1 MRYDHAWGAGEAALS
16 QDVSVEAASPGL
28 KSGGTTPSL
37 RTIPSA
43 PRSACAFFALFCLLF
58 LLLAPSLAALPPK
71 VVTKPNLD
79 VYVYRRSYVPSEKVQ
94 VRLSTYNISSAQFT
108 AYKMDLP
115 RVVKNSAGLTNFGKT
130 LKALSLQGLPVAAT
144 WRFSVGKTYPDQWAE
159 RAVTLPH
166 LPPGVYVIAA
176 RGPGVEKRTWLDVT
190 DVALLMKRS
199 RQETLVSATDAN
211 TGRPLPGLSLTIYD
225 GRGARAK
232 VATDGDGLIR
242 FPSAGPDAEWVYG
255 ERSGSPAFALASL
268 PPEPDPYSVFTVT
281 DRPIYRPGQTV
292 QYKAT
297 LRTRTPAP
305 VPGGV
310 ALSPLANKPVT
321 VEIRDAT
328 DALLSRQVVPTNAN
342 GSLAGS
348 FQLASE
354 PTLGR
359 WQLVFAVGEHRY
371 YGAFEVQAYR
381 KPEMTLAV
389 TFGKPHYLG
398 GSKVPV
404 DVAARYYFG
413 QPVANA
419 PVTYQIAFNGDDA
432 EPSYDGQG
440 ITDAQGH
447 LHLEIATQR
456 RKSDRELSVSATVTD
471 LSRRSQTGS
480 GSTLIAA
487 GLFRL
492 SLETDKSVYRTG
504 EPVVVTVHSADYDGK
519 PVPARVKVRLVETKY
534 DRQRRPYEVATV
546 RDVQTNAKGVGTA
559 TFSSPRPGDLT
570 LDATAF
576 DADDDKIAAAGS
588 VWIAGDDYADY
599 DYPTLAL
606 VAGRTEYAP
615 GQAATILLNT
625 SLVKRLARAATRN
638 TPAQAAHP
646 DAYALVTVEGERLGR
661 AVRLHL
667 TQHSTLLR
675 LPLTDKDFP
684 SVSVNVAI
692 VQDHQVYEEQVRLS
706 VLRKEQKLTVSV
718 ASDKV
723 QYQPGE
729 TAAYTVTTRDYLG
742 RAVPAELSLGVVD
755 ASIYALAADATA
767 DPASVFYPDQEVRVQ
782 TEFSFAAQ
790 YSGGAFQHVA
800 AVTFASVPAM
810 PPPPPTI
817 RVRRQFADTAYWNPF
832 VATDTDG
839 TARVTFSMP
848 DNLTTWRATAHGV
861 TLSTAVGSATAEA
874 VSTMPLLVR
883 LALPRF
889 YVVGDRA
896 VVSAIVQNYS
906 GEARTVRVTMEA
918 HGATLMGDAAR
929 TVQLAAGGQERL
941 DWRAQV
947 GVPPSPNPGGVRIG
961 AGEDVIGASPGSSPT
976 PPGLGEGGLR
986 FTVTAD
992 GGAGAQDATETTL
1005 PTLTPGLKVV
1015 TASAVTL
1022 ADPSAQDRFDLTA
1035 LPPNATITL
1044 TLSPS
1049 IAASLFPALDY
1060 LTSYPYGC
1068 AEQTMSSFLPDVAVA
1083 QALKQR
1089 GADRLPPAAL
1099 AKQVNLGLQKLYR
1112 YQHADGGW
1120 NWWEFDQTDG
1130 DMTAYVLS
1138 GLIAAR
1144 RAGYLVDDQ
1153 RILRGTEALKGLLK
1167 DERELSRRADW
1178 LLALSDANPRS
1189 AVKPLHDL
1197 YAKRDHLDAYG
1208 QASLCLALSQTG
1220 DANKA
1225 QALAQ
1230 SLEAR
1235 AVVRGR
1241 LASWTDEEGGY
1252 SWRDDNAAVTAHVLR
1267 ALLAVQP
1274 KSALLPS
1281 VVRWLLSDRQGNA
1294 WGTTRTTA
1302 EVVLALAKS
1311 LETTGELSP
1320 DFTAHVALDGVAL
1333 KDLSATAANV
1343 YDAPTALTLTPA
1355 QLVGHGVLTVDKT
1368 GPGTL
1373 YLSRVVASLLPPD
1386 QATPQSHGLS
1396 VRRVYR
1402 VSAEDPSQAD
1412 TQASGSEM
1420 DVQVEITADSD
1431 YRYVQLEDPLP
1442 AGCEVV
1448 SSDSDDGRYPLD
1460 SSEGVAGYTRQEV
1473 RDDRVVFFF
1482 DSLPKGRTR
1491 LTYKLRA
1498 ETPGA
1503 YQVLPDLASLT
1514 YYPEIRG
1521 NSGLVR
1527 AKIGE
1532 RP

>member
-1 MRYDHAWGAGEAALS
+1 MMRATEARVWGGIGEDAERNAGLNPRALECQPPPPRAKTKNRRSVPSKSSARALRAA
-16 QDVSVEAASPGL
+16 SVEGGERPFKARGFSP
-28 KSGGTTPSL
+28 
-37 RTIPSA
+37 
-43 PRSACAFFALFCLLF
+43 AFLLF
-58 LLLAPSLAALPPK
+58 LPLLLLTRSFAAPAPK

-79 VYVYRRSYVPSEKVQ
+79 VYVYRRSYTPGEKVQ
-94 VRLSTYNISSAQFT
+94 VRLSTYNITQAQFT

-115 RVVKNSAGLTNFGKT
+115 RVVKTSAGLTNFGKT
-130 LKALSLQGLPVAAT
+130 LKALSLQGLPIAAT
-144 WRFSVGKTYPDQWAE
+144 WRFAVGKTYPDQWAE

-166 LPPGVYVIAA
+166 LPPGVYLIAA
-176 RGPGVEKRTWLDVT
+176 RGPNVEKRTWLDVT

-199 RQETLVSATDAN
+199 RQETLVSATDAE
-211 TGRPLPGLSLTIYD
+211 TGRPLPSLALTVYD
-225 GRGARAK
+225 GHGARAR
-232 VATDGDGLIR
+232 VATDGGGISR
-242 FPSAGPDAEWVYG
+242 FPSLGPDAVWVYG
-255 ERSGSPAFALASL
+255 ERLGSPAFALASL
-268 PPEPDPYSVFTVT
+268 PAAPDPYSVFTVT

-297 LRTRTPAP
+297 IRTRTPAP

-310 ALSPLANKPVT
+310 ALSALANKPVT

-328 DALLSRQVVPTNAN
+328 DALLSRQTIPTNAN

-354 PTLGR
+354 PTLGH
-359 WQLVFAVGEHRY
+359 WQLVFVLGEHRY

-381 KPEMTLAV
+381 KPEMTLTV

-398 GSKVPV
+398 GAKVPV

-432 EPSYDGQG
+432 EPGYDGQG
-440 ITDAQGH
+440 TTDAQGH
-447 LHLEIATQR
+447 LHLDIATQR
-456 RKSDRELSVSATVTD
+456 RKSDRTLSVSATVTD
-471 LSRRSQTGS
+471 LSRRSQAGS
-480 GSTLIAA
+480 GDALIAA

-492 SLETDKSVYRTG
+492 TLETDKSVYRTG
-504 EPVVVTVHSADYDGK
+504 EPVVVTLHSADYDGK

-534 DRQRRPYEVATV
+534 DRLHRSYEVATV

-559 TFSSPRPGDLT
+559 AFSSPRPGDLT
-570 LDATAF
+570 LEATAF
-576 DADDDKIAAAGS
+576 DADDDKIAADGS

-615 GQAATILLNT
+615 GEAATILLNT
-625 SLVKRLARAATRN
+625 SLVKRPARAATRN

-646 DAYALVTVEGERLGR
+646 DAYALVTVEGERLGHS
-661 AVRLHL
+661 VRLHL

-706 VLRKEQKLTVSV
+706 VLRKEQKLGVTVV
-718 ASDKV
+718 SDKAT
-723 QYQPGE
+723 YQPGE

-755 ASIYALAADATA
+755 ASIYALAADDTA

-800 AVTFASVPAM
+800 APGVLSPETPPSV
-810 PPPPPTI
+810 PTI

-832 VATDTDG
+832 VATDADG
-839 TARVTFSMP
+839 TARVTFAMP
-848 DNLTTWRATAHGV
+848 DNLTTWRATARGV
-861 TLSTAVGSATAEA
+861 TQSTAVGSATAEA

-889 YVVGDRA
+889 YVLGDQA

-906 GEARTVRVTMEA
+906 GTARTVHVTMQA
-918 HGATLMGDAAR
+918 HGATLTGDAAR
-929 TVQLAAGGQERL
+929 TIQLAAGGQERL
-941 DWRAQV
+941 DWRATV
-947 GVPPSPNPGGVRIG
+947 GAAAPNS
-961 AGEDVIGASPGSSPT
+961 EDV
-976 PPGLGEGGLR
+976 R

-1005 PTLTPGLKVV
+1005 PTLVPGLKVV
-1015 TASAVTL
+1015 TASAATL
-1022 ADPSAQDRFDLTA
+1022 SDPSGQDKFDLSA
-1035 LPPNATITL
+1035 LPPNATLTL

-1083 QALKQR
+1083 EALKAR
-1089 GADRLPPAAL
+1089 GTDRLPPLAL
-1099 AKQVNLGLQKLYR
+1099 AKQVNLGLQRLYR

-1153 RILRGTEALKGLLK
+1153 RILRGTEALKRLIK

-1178 LLALSDANPRS
+1178 LLALSDADPKS
-1189 AVKPLHDL
+1189 AAKPLQDL
-1197 YAKRDHLDAYG
+1197 YAKRDHLDPYG
-1208 QASLCLALSQTG
+1208 RASLCLALSQTG
-1220 DANKA
+1220 DSVKA

-1230 SLEAR
+1230 SLESKAT
-1235 AVVRGR
+1235 ARGR
-1241 LASWTDEEGGY
+1241 LAFWTDEEGGY

-1267 ALLAVQP
+1267 ALLAVTP
-1274 KSALLPS
+1274 RSPLLPS
-1281 VVRWLLSDRQGNA
+1281 VVRWLLSNRQGNA

-1302 EVVLALAKS
+1302 EVVLALAKY

-1343 YDAPTALTLTPA
+1343 YGDPTTLTLTPA
-1355 QLVGHGVLTVDKT
+1355 QLAGHGVLTVDKS

-1386 QATPQSHGLS
+1386 QAVPQSHGLS

-1420 DVQVEITADSD
+1420 DVQVEITADAD

-1442 AGCEVV
+1442 AGCEMV

-1503 YQVLPDLASLT
+1503 YQVLPGLASLT
-1514 YYPEIRG
+1514 YFPEVRG